1 MKTNIAIIKSA
12 FPIVNGKKI
21 YQDFKDA
28 HLPAT
33 IENLNET
40 IATLDYLE
48 NELQKTI
55 GYYQSE
61 KKRMCSCLHL
71 LSEENKRENGRGTK

>member
-1 MKTNIAIIKSA
+1 MKSNIQITKSK

-55 GYYQSE
+55 GHYQSE
-61 KKRMCSCLHL
+61 KRRMCSCLYL
-71 LSEENKRENGRGTK
+71 LTEENKIEKENSK